1 MKLLKKIVAALMVI
15 GALAALTV
23 GVFLKPGKKKKEDA

>member
-1 MKLLKKIVAALMVI
+1 MKILKKVVAAVLVV

-23 GVFLKPGKKKKEDA
+23 GILLKPGKKKEEDA